1 MSDLI
6 LNLADCGL
14 NELICGFSR
23 GLSHK
28 SGFVILSLSKDEP
41 VEGWACRRP
50 VQHCRSLAIQTINLS
65 L

>member
-41 VEGWACRRP
+41 VEDLYSIVEVWRFK
-50 VQHCRSLAIQTINLS
+50 QLIYL
-65 L
+65 

>member
-41 VEGWACRRP
+41 VEDLYRA
-50 VQHCRSLAIQTINLS
+50 CRSLAIQTINLS
-65 L
+65 LT